1 MPPSIVPKRP
11 RLDVRER
18 AAHLQVS
25 ATMNVVDLAV
35 ELQKVYDSEIN
46 VRISWLW
53 DGGIEELLGD
63 EINGFLAEESVGSV
77 SEIVPWLQEAVADFF
92 PNSSYAASLS
102 PELKESA
109 KKRLFQPQEA
119 AHQ

>member
-1 MPPSIVPKRP
+1 
-11 RLDVRER
+11 
-18 AAHLQVS
+18 
-25 ATMNVVDLAV
+25 MNVVDLAV

-63 EINGFLAEESVGSV
+63 EINGFLAEESVESV
-77 SEIVPWLQEAVADFF
+77 SEIVPWLQEAVAHFF